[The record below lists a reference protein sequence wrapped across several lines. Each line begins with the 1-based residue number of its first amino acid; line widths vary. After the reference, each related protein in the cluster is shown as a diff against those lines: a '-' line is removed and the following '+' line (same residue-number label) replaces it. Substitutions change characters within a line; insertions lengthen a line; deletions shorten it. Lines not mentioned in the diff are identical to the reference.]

1 MVCGLCIALRID
13 YPTYL
18 NVNEEMPVKKMLTK
32 LLPSYCSVAK
42 HIHKEIDDLPD

>member
-18 NVNEEMPVKKMLTK
+18 NVTEEMPVKKMLTK
-32 LLPSYCSVAK
+32 LLPFYCGVAK
-42 HIHKEIDDLPD
+42 RIHKEIYDLPN